1 MGADDPALT
10 AEQSSMDGFMRLP
23 EGLCVSA
30 SGVYWLVASANQEK
44 KVPPLMS
51 TLAPVMKL
59 APGDAR

>member
-1 MGADDPALT
+1 
-10 AEQSSMDGFMRLP
+10 MDGFMRLP

-30 SGVYWLVASANQEK
+30 SGVYWLVASSNQEK